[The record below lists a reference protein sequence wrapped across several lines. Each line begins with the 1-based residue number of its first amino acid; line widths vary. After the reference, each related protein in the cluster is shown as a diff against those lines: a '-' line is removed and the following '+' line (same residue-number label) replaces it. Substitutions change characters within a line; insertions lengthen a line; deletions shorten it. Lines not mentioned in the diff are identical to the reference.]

1 VCYVRYCSVRLRPS
15 LCCVDDEGIEDSS
28 HKFQSHI
35 QDANE
40 RKRERERA
48 RYAAM
53 STEKRWRSNRNVVK
67 PNRERKVIHPNIFRF
82 YAISFLLI

>member
-1 VCYVRYCSVRLRPS
+1 MIVCYVRYCSVRLRPS

-53 STEKRWRSNRNVVK
+53 STEKKMEIQQKR
-67 PNRERKVIHPNIFRF
+67 REAKQRKKGDPSQHF
-82 YAISFLLI
+82 

>member
-1 VCYVRYCSVRLRPS
+1 MIVCYVRYCSVRLRPS

-48 RYAAM
+48 RYAVM
-53 STEKRWRSNRNVVK
+53 STEKKMEIQQKR
-67 PNRERKVIHPNIFRF
+67 REAKQRKKGDPSQHF
-82 YAISFLLI
+82 